1 MNAPRNDLGPIQR
14 TLAIG
19 ALVVL
24 LVGVVV
30 YGRYVSRDGWT
41 KVANNPSANDFASYY
56 YAAKV
61 AADGN
66 SPYETS
72 KLREKAAK
80 DGRRAPYPFF
90 YPPPYLIAMAWVLP
104 LDLHDS
110 HKIFYWAGSLFLIS
124 VLMALW
130 RWISNPAMVAMSGVV
145 LISFTP
151 IHNTLRMGQAN
162 LLVLALMVWGVAL
175 VEGEGANRRRWWGG
189 ALVGLAC
196 MMKMSPALLV
206 LWWMVRRDWRPV
218 LGAMGAAVVTSLAVL
233 PLVGFGHQWTFYTEV
248 LPGFTSGSYHDLSVS
263 INIPMN
269 HSILNFWMQIESGFE
284 GMTYGSDAT
293 PLASNLARATALGFL
308 LGLFYLLRNVSPDA
322 VSRSNAAGAFV
333 VLMVLIPA
341 YAYEHH
347 LVFLLFPLLTVSAA
361 LWQGRLHWHWS
372 FFFVPIYLVLA
383 WELGDFKDLA
393 RHLGDCQQ
401 LPPKEVCYSPPAVV
415 FRELK
420 FLAALGLGVLC
431 VLAAVSTRRAT
442 PAPVEKNPAQRPLV
456 KHVRPLWDR
465 ES

>member
-1 MNAPRNDLGPIQR
+1 MNAPRNDLNPFERI
-14 TLAIG
+14 LAIG

-41 KVANNPSANDFASYY
+41 KVANNPSANDFASYF

-66 SPYETS
+66 SPYETA
-72 KLREKAAK
+72 KLSERAAQ

-104 LDLHDS
+104 LELHDS

-130 RWISNPAMVAMSGVV
+130 RWIANPAMVAMSGVV

-151 IHNTLRMGQAN
+151 IHDTLRMGQAN

-175 VEGEGANRRRWWGG
+175 VEWEGANRRRWWGG

-218 LGAMGAAVVTSLAVL
+218 LGAIGAAVVTSLAVL
-233 PLVGFGHQWTFYTEV
+233 PLVGEHQ
-248 LPGFTSGSYHDLSVS
+248 H
-263 INIPMN
+263 
-269 HSILNFWMQIESGFE
+269 Q
-284 GMTYGSDAT
+284 
-293 PLASNLARATALGFL
+293 
-308 LGLFYLLRNVSPDA
+308 
-322 VSRSNAAGAFV
+322 
-333 VLMVLIPA
+333 
-341 YAYEHH
+341 
-347 LVFLLFPLLTVSAA
+347 
-361 LWQGRLHWHWS
+361 
-372 FFFVPIYLVLA
+372 
-383 WELGDFKDLA
+383 
-393 RHLGDCQQ
+393 
-401 LPPKEVCYSPPAVV
+401 
-415 FRELK
+415 
-420 FLAALGLGVLC
+420 
-431 VLAAVSTRRAT
+431 
-442 PAPVEKNPAQRPLV
+442 
-456 KHVRPLWDR
+456 
-465 ES
+465 